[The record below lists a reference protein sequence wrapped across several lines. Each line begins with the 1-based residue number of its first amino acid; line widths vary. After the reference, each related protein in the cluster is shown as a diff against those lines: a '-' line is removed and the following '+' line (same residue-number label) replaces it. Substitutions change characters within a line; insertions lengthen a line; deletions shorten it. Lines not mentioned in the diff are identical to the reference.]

1 MTLSKPQSGE
11 YLEHFEEY
19 IREVPE
25 GELIS
30 LLELQP
36 EEAMLKLGTLS
47 DEAGN
52 YKYAE
57 GKWSLKEVLGHIT
70 DTERVMSYRLL
81 RIARGDKT
89 PLPGFNEELF
99 VSHANFERLSIQQ
112 LLKDF
117 TTVRKATLSLIRQ
130 LDDEAWQ
137 RAGTASGGPVSSRAL
152 AYIIAGHAI
161 HHFRII
167 RERYLIGH
175 M

>member
-1 MTLSKPQSGE
+1 MTLSKPQPGE
-11 YLEHFEEY
+11 FPEHFGAY

-25 GELIS
+25 GELLT

-36 EEAMLKLGTLS
+36 EEAMLKLGALS

-89 PLPGFNEELF
+89 PLPGFSEELF

-117 TTVRKATLSLIRQ
+117 TAVRKSTLSLIRQ

-137 RAGTASGGPVSSRAL
+137 RVGIACGEPVSSRAL

-161 HHFRII
+161 HHYRII
-167 RERYLIGH
+167 RERYLQN
-175 M
+175 

>member
-1 MTLSKPQSGE
+1 MTLSRPQPGE
-11 YLEHFEEY
+11 YAAYFEEY

-25 GELIS
+25 GQLMS

-57 GKWSLKEVLGHIT
+57 GKWSLKEVLGHIS

-99 VSHANFERLSIQQ
+99 VSHANFERLSILQ
-112 LLKDF
+112 LMKEFSL
-117 TTVRKATLSLIRQ
+117 VRSSTLSLVRQ

-137 RAGTASGGPVSSRAL
+137 RIGTASGEPVSSRAL
-152 AYIIAGHAI
+152 AYIIAGHAT

-167 RERYLIGH
+167 RERYMH
-175 M
+175 A

>member
-1 MTLSKPQSGE
+1 MKLSKPQLGE
-11 YLEHFEEY
+11 YPEHFEEY

-25 GELIS
+25 SQLLS

-47 DEAGN
+47 EEAGN
-52 YKYAE
+52 YKYDE
-57 GKWSLKEVLGHIT
+57 GKWSLKEVLGHIN

-89 PLPGFNEELF
+89 PLPGFSEELF
-99 VSHANFERLSIQQ
+99 VSHANFDRLSIIQ

-117 TTVRKATLSLIRQ
+117 STVRNATLTLARQ

-137 RAGTASGGPVSSRAL
+137 RTGTASGELISSRAL
-152 AYIIAGHAI
+152 AYLIAGHAK

-167 RERYLIGH
+167 RERYLH
-175 M
+175 H

>member
-1 MTLSKPQSGE
+1 MTLSKPQPEE
-11 YLEHFEEY
+11 YLEHFEPY

-36 EEAMLKLGTLS
+36 EEAMLKLGALS
-47 DEAGN
+47 NEAGN

-81 RIARGDKT
+81 RIARGDQT

-99 VSHANFERLSIQQ
+99 VNHANFERLSIQQ

-117 TTVRKATLSLIRQ
+117 ITVRNSTLSLVRQ
-130 LDDEAWQ
+130 LDGEAWQ
-137 RAGTASGGPVSSRAL
+137 RVGTASGGPVSSRAL

-167 RERYLIGH
+167 RERYLH
-175 M
+175 N

>member
-1 MTLSKPQSGE
+1 MKLSKPQLGE
-11 YLEHFEEY
+11 YPEHFEEY

-25 GELIS
+25 SQLLS

-47 DEAGN
+47 EEAGN
-52 YKYAE
+52 YKYDE
-57 GKWSLKEVLGHIT
+57 GKWSLKEVLGHIN

-89 PLPGFNEELF
+89 PLPGFSEELF
-99 VSHANFERLSIQQ
+99 VSHANFDRLSIIQ

-117 TTVRKATLSLIRQ
+117 STVRNATLTLARQ

-137 RAGTASGGPVSSRAL
+137 RTGTASGELISSRAL
-152 AYIIAGHAI
+152 AYLIAGHAKY
-161 HHFRII
+161 HFRII
-167 RERYLIGH
+167 RERYLH
-175 M
+175 H

>member
-1 MTLSKPQSGE
+1 MTLSKPQPGE
-11 YLEHFEEY
+11 YAAHFEEY

-25 GELIS
+25 GQLMS

-57 GKWSLKEVLGHIT
+57 GKWSLKEVLGHIS

-89 PLPGFNEELF
+89 PLPGFDEELF
-99 VSHANFERLSIQQ
+99 VSHANFERLSILQ
-112 LLKDF
+112 LLKEF
-117 TTVRKATLSLIRQ
+117 SLVRSSTLSLVRQ

-137 RAGTASGGPVSSRAL
+137 RIGTASGEPVSSRAL
-152 AYIIAGHAI
+152 AYIIAGHAT

-167 RERYLIGH
+167 RERYMH
-175 M
+175 T

>member
-1 MTLSKPQSGE
+1 MKLSKPQLGE
-11 YLEHFEEY
+11 YPEHFEEY

-25 GELIS
+25 SQLLS

-47 DEAGN
+47 EEAGN
-52 YKYAE
+52 YKYDE
-57 GKWSLKEVLGHIT
+57 GKWSLKEVLGHIN

-89 PLPGFNEELF
+89 PLPGFSEELF
-99 VSHANFERLSIQQ
+99 VSHANFDRLSIIQ

-117 TTVRKATLSLIRQ
+117 STVRNATLTLARQ

-137 RAGTASGGPVSSRAL
+137 RTGTASDELISSRAL
-152 AYIIAGHAI
+152 AYLIAGHAK

-167 RERYLIGH
+167 RERYLH
-175 M
+175 H

>member
-1 MTLSKPQSGE
+1 MKLSKPQIGE
-11 YLEHFEEY
+11 YPEHFEEY

-25 GELIS
+25 SQLLS

-47 DEAGN
+47 EEAGK

-89 PLPGFNEELF
+89 PLPGFSEELF
-99 VSHANFERLSIQQ
+99 VSHANFDRLSIIQ

-117 TTVRKATLSLIRQ
+117 STVRNATLTLARQ

-137 RAGTASGGPVSSRAL
+137 RTGTACGETISSKAL
-152 AYIIAGHAI
+152 AYIIAGHAK

-167 RERYLIGH
+167 RERYLH
-175 M
+175 H

>member
-1 MTLSKPQSGE
+1 MKLSKPQLGE
-11 YLEHFEEY
+11 YPEHFEEY

-25 GELIS
+25 SQLLS
-30 LLELQP
+30 QLELQP

-47 DEAGN
+47 EEAGN
-52 YKYAE
+52 YKYDE
-57 GKWSLKEVLGHIT
+57 GKWSLKEVLGHIN

-89 PLPGFNEELF
+89 PLPGFSEELF
-99 VSHANFERLSIQQ
+99 VSHANFDRLSIIQ

-117 TTVRKATLSLIRQ
+117 STVRNATLTLARQ

-137 RAGTASGGPVSSRAL
+137 RTGTASDELISSRAL
-152 AYIIAGHAI
+152 AYLIAGHAK

-167 RERYLIGH
+167 RERYLH
-175 M
+175 H